1 VRLRVT
7 MPRLLRDR
15 DCLNHEGID
24 RTNRLLNSVG
34 VRLLFDH
41 YVSSTAF
48 SFPLPEG
55 GELPPPD
62 HKALVPISAS

>member
-1 VRLRVT
+1 MAMHVL
-7 MPRLLRDR
+7 PRNPRP
-15 DCLNHEGID
+15 LNHEGIN

-55 GELPPPD
+55 GELPPPEQKEGGSVD
-62 HKALVPISAS
+62 T